1 MSEKYNVYEKTNS
14 SSENLK
20 KMNMSPM
27 TKDAAI
33 KLANY
38 LKDRAYNNQQYIV
51 LQHRTGKG
59 YEVNSMRS
67 Y

>member
-27 TKDAAI
+27 TKEAAI
-33 KLANY
+33 KLVNY
-38 LKDRAYNNQQYIV
+38 LVERAYNNQKYIV

-59 YEVNSMRS
+59 YEVNSVRS

>member
-33 KLANY
+33 QLANY

>member
-33 KLANY
+33 KLVNY
-38 LKDRAYNNQQYIV
+38 LKDRAYNNQQYII

-59 YEVNSMRS
+59 YEVNSVRS

>member
-1 MSEKYNVYEKTNS
+1 MTEKYNVYEKNDS
-14 SSENLK
+14 GSFGLR

-27 TKDAAI
+27 TKDAAF

-38 LKDRAYNNQQYIV
+38 LVDRAYNNQKYIV
-51 LQHRTGKG
+51 LQNRTGKG
-59 YEVNSMRS
+59 YEVNSVRS

>member
-1 MSEKYNVYEKTNS
+1 MTEKYNVYEKTNS

-20 KMNMSPM
+20 RMNMSPM
-27 TKDAAI
+27 TKEAAI
-33 KLANY
+33 KLVNY
-38 LKDRAYNNQQYIV
+38 LVERAYNNQKYIV

-59 YEVNSMRS
+59 YEVNSVRS

>member
-1 MSEKYNVYEKTNS
+1 MSGKYNVYEKTNS

-27 TKDAAI
+27 TKEAAI
-33 KLANY
+33 KLVNY
-38 LKDRAYNNQQYIV
+38 LVERAYNNQKYIV

-59 YEVNSMRS
+59 YEVNSVRS

>member
-1 MSEKYNVYEKTNS
+1 MSEKYNVYEKNDS
-14 SSENLK
+14 GSFGLR
-20 KMNMSPM
+20 KMNMTSM

-38 LKDRAYNNQQYIV
+38 LKDRAYNNQKYII

-59 YEVNSMRS
+59 YEVNSVRS

>member
-1 MSEKYNVYEKTNS
+1 MTEKYNVYEKTNS

-33 KLANY
+33 KLVNY
-38 LKDRAYNNQQYIV
+38 LKDRAYNNQQYII

-59 YEVNSMRS
+59 YEVNSVRS